1 MVAGPEVSRL
11 LSSYKTVSGKKDVC
25 ASRKHHEETGSTR
38 REFLDNVTRLC
49 TAIEEMGNP
58 FKEESA
64 DLWTLDTKDIADTTK
79 AEMVK
84 THHARGRE
92 QFESF
97 TEGLK
102 KYDRSCFYDP
112 IKKNKISFFKHEQVT
127 TNSKEKIV
135 KEDSQLFPV
144 CLFHANEE
152 SATTMNFF
160 SSKPNLSQHQ

>member
-64 DLWTLDTKDIADTTK
+64 DL
-79 AEMVK
+79 
-84 THHARGRE
+84 
-92 QFESF
+92 
-97 TEGLK
+97 
-102 KYDRSCFYDP
+102 
-112 IKKNKISFFKHEQVT
+112 
-127 TNSKEKIV
+127 
-135 KEDSQLFPV
+135 
-144 CLFHANEE
+144 
-152 SATTMNFF
+152 
-160 SSKPNLSQHQ
+160 